1 MAGEQTK
8 ADSFTTPL
16 PNTVNQDDTSDILEK
31 IAMQNFTPP
40 SVSSTLGST
49 TILKQTLIT
58 PIDEIN

>member
-8 ADSFTTPL
+8 ADSFATPL

-31 IAMQNFTPP
+31 IAMQ
-40 SVSSTLGST
+40 TLGST